1 MINQSNIFKKIG
13 YILNELQD
21 QYQFLSENPE
31 QLSEL
36 ELELFLANANF
47 LSDHVE
53 IVRKLNNNKPLK
65 QLQES
70 VAQPVIGDERVEQAK
85 VEPKESEM
93 ETKAS
98 ALETSHTDQVTS
110 PSAPDSGKDEGLL
123 IEQIEREELHQDDLP
138 PTFEFIIDRDSVTD
152 KFSSEEKPIEDK
164 LEGTLSREEESSSY
178 SNASVKH
185 DDAGQDTEPFLVNAE
200 NPAPVPPAAVS
211 TNVPVAPAIKESQ
224 QPYSELVPDKVE
236 EKKVPVASADLVV
249 DKVEEKV
256 VAQTSP
262 SLRPTLNDLLAG
274 NAGSGKTEEAAKPT
288 ITDLKR
294 SITLNEKLLYI
305 KDLFNGYNL
314 AYSEAIDIINKMPDL
329 KSADAFLKNNY
340 AIKNNWEEK
349 QSTVNQ
355 FYDLL
360 SQRFPVG

>member
-1 MINQSNIFKKIG
+1 M
-13 YILNELQD
+13 
-21 QYQFLSENPE
+21 
-31 QLSEL
+31 
-36 ELELFLANANF
+36 
-47 LSDHVE
+47 
-53 IVRKLNNNKPLK
+53 
-65 QLQES
+65 
-70 VAQPVIGDERVEQAK
+70 
-85 VEPKESEM
+85 
-93 ETKAS
+93 
-98 ALETSHTDQVTS
+98 
-110 PSAPDSGKDEGLL
+110 
-123 IEQIEREELHQDDLP
+123 
-138 PTFEFIIDRDSVTD
+138 
-152 KFSSEEKPIEDK
+152 
-164 LEGTLSREEESSSY
+164 
-178 SNASVKH
+178 
-185 DDAGQDTEPFLVNAE
+185 
-200 NPAPVPPAAVS
+200 S

-224 QPYSELVPDKVE
+224 QPDSELVPDKVE

-314 AYSEAIDIINKMPDL
+314 AYSEAIDIINIMPDL

-360 SQRFPVG
+360 SQRFPAG